1 MSKNIRKM
9 KSVAP
14 LFAPPSDST
23 HHALNTLKGSAH
35 MADIQPI
42 AELVAPLERFI
53 KELCTYQVNIDEDIL
68 QLPKDA
74 VEYTTFALRDIEQG
88 KPVEI
93 PRLKQFEARVSELRE
108 IVEIGR
114 AHV

>member
-23 HHALNTLKGSAH
+23 QRALHTLKGSAH

-42 AELVAPLERFI
+42 AELVAPLARFI

-68 QLPKDA
+68 QLLRDA
-74 VEYTTFALRDIEQG
+74 VDYTTYALRDIEQS
-88 KPVEI
+88 KRVAI
-93 PRLKQFEARVSELRE
+93 TRSKQFAARV
-108 IVEIGR
+108 
-114 AHV
+114 